1 MNIKIHSSE
10 LNQMMKTI
18 LQCIDSRD
26 TANRANI
33 EIGSIEN
40 SLYIHASNGT
50 MVATTLT
57 PMIGLD
63 DETFCVD
70 GQMFGRIC
78 SMCSGDIEIST
89 DGKVCTIKGTGRT
102 RIPIVNANIPRQPDV
117 IGKQVSI
124 AAESLTRCYN
134 HVAHAVSAD
143 NSRVVLTGILTKNDG
158 GKLTMTTL
166 DGFQMSIESAD
177 CEGDDMSIV
186 IPANFM
192 NVVSKAI
199 VPGEKVDLYTDGHRI
214 VAHTDSVTLSCGLLT
229 GEFPDTKRILP
240 TEFKTECMVDIG
252 ELRNALKSGSVINS
266 KQNLVKLEI
275 GSNSIKVMNN
285 SEEADF
291 EANVSCDTH
300 GNGLLIAFNQKYLM
314 NTIGAIDGESAIM
327 CFNSSVAPCVVKEKD
342 GDGVRLVL
350 PVRVMG

>member
-33 EIGSIEN
+33 EIGSIDN

-102 RIPIVNANIPRQPDV
+102 RIPIVNANIQRQPDV
-117 IGKQVSI
+117 IGKRVSI

-275 GSNSIKVMNN
+275 GADSIKVMNN

-300 GNGLLIAFNQKYLM
+300 GDGLLIAFNQKYLM
-314 NTIGAIDGESAIM
+314 NTINSIDGSNAVM
-327 CFNSSVAPCVVKEKD
+327 CFNTSVAPCVVKPKD
-342 GDGVRLVL
+342 TDDIRLIL
-350 PVRVMG
+350 PVRVAG